1 MYLSPRDVAQYDR
14 DGFLLVPDLFT
25 DREVAAMLHDVESG
39 EKISALAYGVNDSG
53 GRASKLALWF
63 EWKDDIWGAASIC
76 PRIVNNVRILMREEI
91 SFYHGKVM
99 LKEAHSGGAWEWH
112 QDYGYWYSGFAFPR
126 LMSAFVALDQATR
139 ENGCLQVLR
148 GSHLLGRLDHGMVGN
163 QIGADRG
170 RIAEIEGLFERVSC
184 EMSPGSVLFF
194 HCNLLHSS
202 APNDSARSRRSF
214 ITAYHALDNPRFGSN
229 PADRR
234 VCPVG
239 SDDDIMRI
247 ATRHDA

>member
-1 MYLSPRDVAQYDR
+1 
-14 DGFLLVPDLFT
+14 
-25 DREVAAMLHDVESG
+25 MLHDIESG
-39 EKISALAYGVNDSG
+39 EKISNLAYGVSDSA

-63 EWKDDIWGAASIC
+63 DWKDDIWGAASIC
-76 PRIVNNVRILMREEI
+76 PRIVNNVRILMREEV

-126 LMSAFVALDQATR
+126 LISAFVALDPATL
-139 ENGCLQVLR
+139 ENGCLRVLR
-148 GSHLLGRLDHGMVGN
+148 GSHLLGRLEHGMIGS
-163 QIGADRG
+163 QIGADAR
-170 RIAEIEGLFERVSC
+170 RIADIEGLFERVSC

-202 APNDSARSRRSF
+202 APNESSQSRRSF
-214 ITAYHALDNPRFGSN
+214 ITAYYGFDNPQLGSK
-229 PADRR
+229 AAERR

-239 SDDDIMRI
+239 NDDDI
-247 ATRHDA
+247 TRFAAP